1 MITDRK
7 SNTIAPTIYLVYLLF
22 ILIITANGYAEMP
35 NHFDLDYYSQS
46 EILAQVIWNGFICL
60 CNIIAVIKNTSIVV
74 WAEIKFEK
82 LNILYKVLIALQI
95 LITIMIIAKNVYSI
109 LSFGN
114 GF

>member
-1 MITDRK
+1 MIK
-7 SNTIAPTIYLVYLLF
+7 KNSLIAPAIYLVYLLF
-22 ILIITANGYAEMP
+22 ILIITANQYAEMP

-46 EILAQVIWNGFICL
+46 EILAQVIWNGFICF
-60 CNIIAVIKNTSIVV
+60 CNIIAIIKYTAIVI

-95 LITIMIIAKNVYSI
+95 LITIMVIAKNMYSI
-109 LSFGN
+109 LNFGN